1 MQKEIF
7 NVDGMV
13 CGSCEGMIEEALL
26 QIECVKSAE
35 ASFGKGT
42 VSVEY
47 DDEQLERTVFKKVI
61 ENLGYDVHENPRGS
75 KKTTFALATIL
86 FGLYYIVK
94 TTVGF
99 NYIPQVS
106 EQMGYGLI
114 FTAGL
119 VTSIHCI
126 AMCGGIAVSQG
137 IERGGKTSSIR
148 SSLLYN
154 AGRMVSYT
162 LVGATAGA
170 IGQVLTPSEQLKGAV
185 AILAGMLMVLM
196 GMRMLGIIS
205 IPDFLSTGISKFVPR
220 GTGILK
226 KSPLTPFY
234 VGMANGLMPCGPLQ
248 TMQIYAL
255 GTGSVLKGAMA
266 MFLFSL
272 GTVPLMLGFG
282 AITSA
287 IGKGL
292 GKKVAKLS
300 GVMVIALGM
309 VMAGRGMA
317 LSGISLGFAQEQ
329 KNAQIAEIENGVQI
343 LNMAVNAYGYDVDA
357 QIVKVGTPVRIN
369 VEAQNINGCNNPI
382 LIPQYGVEV
391 DIREENI
398 IEFTPD
404 KEGAITISCWMGMV
418 TTKIYAVNDTSS
430 FDKNALE
437 ADDEYAGGG
446 FGGCCGAQGESEAAI
461 AEMEGEGQTIRM
473 NVGWDG
479 FSPNVLVV
487 QKDIPVTWEIYGDE
501 ISYCNKAITI
511 PGTDVSIDVEKGKKE
526 VRFTPNA
533 AGEIR
538 FTCWMG
544 MLQGRIVVVDDIEN
558 VDLDSL

>member
-1 MQKEIF
+1 MQKETF
-7 NVDGMV
+7 NVGGMV
-13 CGSCEGMIEEALL
+13 CGSCEGIIEEELL
-26 QIECVKSAE
+26 QIEGVKSVD

-47 DDEQLERTVFKKVI
+47 DDENLDRTVFKEAI
-61 ENLGYDVHENPRGS
+61 GQMGYCVLEKPNDS
-75 KKTTFALATIL
+75 KRKTFALAAIL

-94 TTVGF
+94 NTIGF
-99 NYIPQVS
+99 NYIPQIS

-119 VTSIHCI
+119 VTSVHCI
-126 AMCGGIAVSQG
+126 AMCGGIAVSHG
-137 IERGGKTSSIR
+137 IGSGGKTGNIKP
-148 SSLLYN
+148 SLLYN
-154 AGRMVSYT
+154 AGRVVSYT
-162 LVGATAGA
+162 IVGAAAGA
-170 IGQVLTPSEQLKGAV
+170 IGQVLTPSGQLKGAV

-196 GMRMLGIIS
+196 GMRMLGVIS
-205 IPDFLSTGISKFVPR
+205 LPDFLSIRISKFVPG

-226 KSPLTPFY
+226 KSPFTPFY
-234 VGMANGLMPCGPLQ
+234 VGLANGLMPCGPLQ

-255 GTGSVLKGAMA
+255 GTGSVLRGATA

-282 AITSA
+282 AVTSV

-292 GKKVAKLS
+292 GNKVAKLS
-300 GVMVIALGM
+300 GAMVIALGVIM
-309 VMAGRGMA
+309 TGRGMA
-317 LSGISLGFAQEQ
+317 LSGISLEFAQEQ
-329 KNAQIAEIENGVQI
+329 KNAQVAEIENGVQT
-343 LNMAVNAYGYDVDA
+343 LNMAVTAYGYDVDA
-357 QIVKVGTPVRIN
+357 QIVTVGTPVRIN
-369 VEAQNINGCNNPI
+369 VDAQNINGCNNPI
-382 LIPQYGVEV
+382 SIPQYGVEV
-391 DIREENI
+391 DIMEENI

-404 KEGAITISCWMGMV
+404 SEGAITISCWMGMV

-430 FDKNALE
+430 IDESSFE

-461 AEMEGEGQTIRM
+461 AEMDGEGQTVKM

-501 ISYCNKAITI
+501 ISYCNKTITI

-533 AGEIR
+533 TGEIR

>member
-1 MQKEIF
+1 
-7 NVDGMV
+7 MV
-13 CGSCEGMIEEALL
+13 CGSCEGMIEEELL
-26 QIECVKSAE
+26 QIEGVKSVE

-42 VSVEY
+42 VAVEY
-47 DDEQLERTVFKKVI
+47 DEEKLERTKFKDAI
-61 ENLGYDVHENPRGS
+61 EQLGYYVLEKPKDS
-75 KKTTFALATIL
+75 KRTIFALAAIL
-86 FGLYYIVK
+86 FGFYYIVK
-94 TTVGF
+94 STVGF
-99 NYIPQVS
+99 NYIPRVS

-137 IERGGKTSSIR
+137 IGSGGKTGNMKP
-148 SSLLYN
+148 SLMYN
-154 AGRMVSYT
+154 AGRVVSYT
-162 LVGATAGA
+162 LVGAAAGA
-170 IGQVLTPSEQLKGAV
+170 IGQVLTPSGQLKGAV
-185 AILAGMLMVLM
+185 AIMAGMLMVLM
-196 GMRMLGIIS
+196 GMRMLGVIS
-205 IPDFLSTGISKFVPR
+205 LPDFLRGGISNFMPR

-226 KSPLTPFY
+226 KSPFTPFY
-234 VGMANGLMPCGPLQ
+234 VGLANGLMPCGPLQ

-300 GVMVIALGM
+300 GVMVIALGLT
-309 VMAGRGMA
+309 MAGRGMA

-329 KNAQIAEIENGVQI
+329 KNAQIAEIENGVQT

-382 LIPQYGVEV
+382 SIPQYGVEV

-404 KEGAITISCWMGMV
+404 KDGAITISCWMGMV

-430 FDKNALE
+430 FDKSTIE
-437 ADDEYAGGG
+437 ADDEYADGG

-461 AEMEGEGQTIRM
+461 AEISEEGQTVKM

-479 FSPNVLVV
+479 FFPNVLVV

-511 PGTDVSIDVEKGKKE
+511 PGTDVLIDVEKGKKE
-526 VRFTPNA
+526 VKFTPNA
-533 AGEIR
+533 IGEIR